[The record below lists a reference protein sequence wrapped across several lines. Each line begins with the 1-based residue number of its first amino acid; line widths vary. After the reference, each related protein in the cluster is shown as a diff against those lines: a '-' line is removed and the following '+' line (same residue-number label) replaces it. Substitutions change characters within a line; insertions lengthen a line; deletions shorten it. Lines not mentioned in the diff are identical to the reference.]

1 MDNNNKNKWK
11 VRIAALVV
19 FLLGFTAGAL
29 AFNGY
34 QRWSRTNNVDRPRQ
48 NGFQTMLDNLQLTEE
63 QRTQVHQILADTR
76 EQLRALRRENEPRFD
91 EIRRQ
96 ADERLQKVMTAEQ
109 WQQFQQKRSELR
121 GRGRRGRGGQNGR

>member
-34 QRWSRTNNVDRPRQ
+34 QRWSRSSNINGTRQ
-48 NGFQTMLDNLQLTEE
+48 NGFQTMLDNLQLTQE
-63 QRTQVHQILADTR
+63 QRIQVHQILADTR
-76 EQLRALRRENEPRFD
+76 EQLRALRKENEPRFE

-96 ADERLQKVMTAEQ
+96 ADERLQKVMTPEQ

-121 GRGRRGRGGQNGR
+121 SRGRRGRGGPNGR

>member
-1 MDNNNKNKWK
+1 MDNKNKWK

-34 QRWSRTNNVDRPRQ
+34 QRWVRADRAPGQRQ
-48 NGFQTMLDNLQLTEE
+48 NNFQTMIESLQLTED
-63 QRTQVHQILADTR
+63 QKTQVHQILADTR
-76 EQLRALRRENEPRFD
+76 EQLRALRRESEPRFE

-96 ADERLQKVMTAEQ
+96 ADERLQKVMTPEQ
-109 WQQFQQKRSELR
+109 WQQFQQKRSEMR
-121 GRGRRGRGGQNGR
+121 GRGRRARGGPGGR